1 MTNQEKIKVAAEVID
16 GLIEQD
22 GKQRAFVGL
31 NDGTVGVA
39 TDGEKGY
46 NQLAYI
52 MPASYTEGEDIAKAG
67 NDLLGLSDSEAIA
80 IVLSSF

>member
-1 MTNQEKIKVAAEVID
+1 MTNQDRIEVMAEVID

-31 NDGTVGVA
+31 QDGSIGVA

-46 NQLAYI
+46 NQLALYTD
-52 MPASYTEGEDIAKAG
+52 SYDEGQNIAKIG
-67 NDLLGLSDSEAIA
+67 NDILCLSDREAIT
-80 IVLSSF
+80 IVLSTF